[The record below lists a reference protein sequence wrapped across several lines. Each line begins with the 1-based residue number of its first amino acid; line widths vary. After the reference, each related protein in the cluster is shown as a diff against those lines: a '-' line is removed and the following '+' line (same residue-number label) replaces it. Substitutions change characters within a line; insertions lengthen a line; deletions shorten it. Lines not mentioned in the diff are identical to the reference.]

1 MGPRFLALTV
11 LLNAALL
18 LTFAGAALVLRGLFL
33 PGRHWAHVTSGA
45 ATLMFSLPAGALT
58 TFLVFQD

>member
-1 MGPRFLALTV
+1 MRPRFLALTV

-18 LTFAGAALVLRGLFL
+18 LTFAGAVLVLRGLFL
-33 PGRHWAHVTSGA
+33 PGCHWAHVTSGA
-45 ATLMFSLPAGALT
+45 TTLAFTFPAGALT